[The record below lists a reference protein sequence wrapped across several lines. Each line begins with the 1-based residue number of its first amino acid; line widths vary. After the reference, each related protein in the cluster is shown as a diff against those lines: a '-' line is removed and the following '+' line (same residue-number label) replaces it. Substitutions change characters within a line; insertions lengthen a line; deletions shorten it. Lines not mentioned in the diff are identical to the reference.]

1 MHFLF
6 ALLYLFIIIVSTF
19 CLTGGIWLGDWI
31 GIVMG
36 GGALTG
42 TLYASRVFRYL

>member
-6 ALLYLFIIIVSTF
+6 ALLYLFIVIVSTF
-19 CLTGGIWLGDWI
+19 CLAGGIWFGDWI

-42 TLYASRVFRYL
+42 TLYASRVWRYL